1 MTAPLTEQEIA
12 AAKTTAKPLVIYGG
26 PLWDGQNNIFED
38 GAVYVSKGK
47 IISAGT
53 EETVF
58 ENIPKTV
65 DIEVYDAQGG
75 LILPGF
81 VNLRHSLQRTFGLG
95 LPAYE
100 PNANSLKQMEQF
112 WWKYDQCLDE
122 EMVQLAVLYGMLTA
136 IEQGTTTLFNLHSS
150 PLQISK
156 ILNNIASGVTRA
168 GLRIAL
174 GYEISARYG
183 EDVFNR
189 ALAENQRFASESPGN
204 ALVQAMPGLQYDQ
217 RLSDKML
224 VLVKASIKKGSG
236 LQIEMTV
243 DGALKRLDSC
253 GLITSGTTLT
263 GIFPL
268 DKESLDIIRKNDAT
282 YVFTAGSPVDLTQ
295 PSASSLNLGL
305 GSAGQTDSLL
315 QILQRELIP
324 RPPGDSLIPNRGN
337 LITSF
342 ITGNSRFAGQFFP
355 GKPGV
360 IADGS
365 DADIVVLDYTPV
377 APITTDNFHQHL
389 LFGLPSAVAKMVMV
403 QGKFIFN
410 DDSFLTIDKELIITE
425 SQKAFKRLSDKF
437 AKL

>member
-1 MTAPLTEQEIA
+1 MTAPPTEQEI
-12 AAKTTAKPLVIYGG
+12 TVERVSTKPLVIYGG
-26 PLWDGQNNIFED
+26 PLWDGQNDIFED

-58 ENIPKTV
+58 DNIPKTV
-65 DIEVYDAQGG
+65 DIEVYDARGG

-95 LPAYE
+95 LPAYD
-100 PNANSLKQMEQF
+100 PNANSLRQREQF

-122 EMVQLAVLYGMLTA
+122 EMVQLAVLYGILTA
-136 IEQGTTTLFNLHSS
+136 IERGTTTLFNLHSS

-183 EDVFNR
+183 EDIFNR

-204 ALVQAMPGLQYDQ
+204 ALVQAIPGLQFDR

-224 VLVKASIKKGSG
+224 ALVKASIKKGSG
-236 LQIEMTV
+236 LQIEMNV

-253 GLITSGTTLT
+253 GLITSRTTLT
-263 GIFPL
+263 GAFPL
-268 DKESLDIIRKNDAT
+268 DSESLEIIRKNDAT
-282 YVFTAGSPVDLTQ
+282 YVFTAGSPVDL
-295 PSASSLNLGL
+295 PRLSASSLNLGL

-324 RPPGDSLIPNRGN
+324 RSQGESIVPNRGKI
-337 LITSF
+337 ITSF
-342 ITGNSRFAGQFFP
+342 ITGNRRFAGQFFP

-360 IADGS
+360 IAAGS

-377 APITTDNFHQHL
+377 APVTIENFHQHL
-389 LFGLPSAVAKMVMV
+389 LFGLPSAIAKMVMV

-410 DDSFLTIDKELIITE
+410 EGSFLTIDKELVITE

-437 AKL
+437 TKL